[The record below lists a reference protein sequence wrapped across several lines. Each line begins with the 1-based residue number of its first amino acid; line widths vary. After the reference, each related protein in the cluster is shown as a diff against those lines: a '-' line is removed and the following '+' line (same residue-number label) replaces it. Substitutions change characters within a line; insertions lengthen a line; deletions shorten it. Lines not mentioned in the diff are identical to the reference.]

1 MSHLRIVD
9 DVACTVCGCV
19 CDDLRVTIETD
30 PITGDERIAQLE
42 PHCPL
47 AQEWIPPQ
55 LTARPELA
63 EIDGQPASL
72 EAALDRA
79 AEILRNARMPLIYG
93 LSRSSTPGQRAA
105 THLADHLGATIDTTA
120 SLCHAQSIMAVQAVG
135 ESTASLGEIRHRA
148 DLVIF
153 WGSNPVVTHPRH
165 LERYSRHP
173 SAMFVP
179 GDASRRTLVIVD
191 TVANDTQSQADVF
204 VKIKPGHDFA
214 ALWTLRALLKGI
226 EPTPGAETGADLD
239 QLRSL
244 VKRMRECRCGVVF
257 FGLGLTQPPTGHA
270 NVEAL
275 LRLVTELNAVTRFH
289 AKRMRIY
296 GDVAGADAVLCWQ
309 TGYPFSVNLM
319 RGYPRYYPGEYTA
332 NELLERGEV
341 DGCLL
346 VGSESTSPPRHG
358 TPALSD
364 RALAQLR
371 SIPTI
376 ALDYPHSPG
385 RATLQPTVRIT
396 TAVYGIH
403 RAGTAY
409 RMDEVPIPLRAF
421 AKSAY
426 PSDDEVLSQL
436 IARLGF
442 TAQSPT

>member
-1 MSHLRIVD
+1 
-9 DVACTVCGCV
+9 
-19 CDDLRVTIETD
+19 DDLRVTLEPD
-30 PITGDERIAQLE
+30 PTTGGERIAKLE

-47 AQEWIPPQ
+47 AEERLPLQ
-55 LTARPELA
+55 LTARPALA
-63 EIDGQPASL
+63 EIDGQPVTL
-72 EAALDRA
+72 DAALDRA
-79 AEILRNARMPLIYG
+79 AEILRNSQIPLVYG

-153 WGSNPVVTHPRH
+153 WGSNPVVSHPRH

-173 SAMFVP
+173 SAMFLP
-179 GDASRRTLVIVD
+179 GDASQRTLVVVD
-191 TVANDTQSQADVF
+191 IEATKTREQADVF
-204 VKIKPGHDFA
+204 VQIKPGHDFA
-214 ALWTLRALLKGI
+214 ALWTLRALIQGI
-226 EPTPGAETGADLD
+226 EPTAGAETGANLD
-239 QLRSL
+239 ELRSL
-244 VKRMRECRCGVVF
+244 AQRMRECKCGVVF
-257 FGLGLTQPPTGHA
+257 FGLGLTQPPVGHA

-275 LRLVTELNAVTRFH
+275 LRLVTDLNAITRFH

-309 TGYPFSVNLM
+309 TGYPFSVNLA

-332 NELLERGEV
+332 NDLLERGEV
-341 DGCLL
+341 DSCLL
-346 VGSESTSPPRHG
+346 VGSESTAPPQYG

-364 RALAQLR
+364 RALARLR
-371 SIPTI
+371 AIPTI
-376 ALDYPHSPG
+376 ALDYPYSPG
-385 RATLQPTVRIT
+385 RATLPASVRIT

-421 AKSAY
+421 AASAY
-426 PSDDEVLSQL
+426 PSDDEVLAQL
-436 IARLGF
+436 TTRLGF
-442 TAQSPT
+442 P